1 MTPALSFLQ
10 ISVPG
15 TLGTAI
21 LTGLMKHV
29 EYEITILAYYR
40 DGTRSDPV
48 SLRYTPCRWSI
59 TYIQMVLGQEQD
71 RGDSGLLDLY
81 ILSGYHILRL
91 KSSRLPESLRLWA
104 GPLYLSPQGEQILG
118 WLSPNSPAG

>member
-1 MTPALSFLQ
+1 MAPVLSFLQ

-21 LTGLMKHV
+21 LPGLMKHV

-59 TYIQMVLGQEQD
+59 TYIQTVLGQEQD
-71 RGDSGLLDLY
+71 RGDSGLPWSTY
-81 ILSGYHILRL
+81 TLRTSYSQTQV
-91 KSSRLPESLRLWA
+91 KQA
-104 GPLYLSPQGEQILG
+104 T
-118 WLSPNSPAG
+118 